1 MPALLQLGVPLED
14 GADPLV
20 GGHGHGRS
28 VDHQIVGVGGGGH
41 WIEVCR
47 EGRQAGH
54 AHVRQVGVLAQDDVA
69 VARLPDGAA
78 HATVER
84 VDRAAVELGE
94 RGGDGV
100 TERAV
105 QLWVVEALE
114 LGSLS
119 QPR

>member
-1 MPALLQLGVPLED
+1 M
-14 GADPLV
+14 
-20 GGHGHGRS
+20 
-28 VDHQIVGVGGGGH
+28 
-41 WIEVCR
+41 
-47 EGRQAGH
+47 
-54 AHVRQVGVLAQDDVA
+54 
-69 VARLPDGAA
+69 ARLPDGAA

-114 LGSLS
+114 LGELGLRICPVLRHGPGILAG
-119 QPR
+119 QLGERPDEQLEVPG